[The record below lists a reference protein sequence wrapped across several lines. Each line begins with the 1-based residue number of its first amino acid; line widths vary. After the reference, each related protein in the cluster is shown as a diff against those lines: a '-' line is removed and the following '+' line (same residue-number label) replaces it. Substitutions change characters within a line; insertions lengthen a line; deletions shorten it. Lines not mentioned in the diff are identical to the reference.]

1 MKIQITGII
10 KGIVNSSLLFCL
22 IWNSPV
28 AYCQKK
34 KAEPAPAQSDAG
46 KQQLELAISRL
57 SAIAGGIVGVSAIHV
72 ESGKRIVQN
81 GQDHF
86 PLASTFKVPVAIALL
101 MKVDSGKY
109 GLDQLF
115 ELEDSDLSPG
125 GGMISARFRWPG
137 SQKPGLALSVRSL
150 LELNLLISDNTAAD
164 FCMELAGGPSSVTA
178 SLKGM
183 GIEDL
188 RVDRPTKMTIT
199 NYLGLEIAPTDKWS
213 PAQFDTLVKK
223 ITPEMEKASGKI
235 FNDDIRDTSTP
246 EAMSELLLKL
256 FTQPILKPESKSL
269 ILDIMRRCE
278 TGPNRLKGLLPPG
291 TEVRHKTGTIGMTTN
306 DVGIMTLPGDAG
318 HVVISVFVKSSDKK
332 VEDRERA
339 IAEISRTVYD
349 YFLINR

>member
-1 MKIQITGII
+1 MKNLII
-10 KGIVNSSLLFCL
+10 AGSLIICL
-22 IWNSPV
+22 IWNTPV
-28 AYCQKK
+28 ASGQKN
-34 KAEPAPAQSDAG
+34 KATTAPVQTDAG
-46 KQQLELAISRL
+46 KQRLELEIARL
-57 SAIAGGIVGVSAIHV
+57 SAISGGTVGVSVIHV

-86 PLASTFKVPVAIALL
+86 PLASTFKVPVEIALL

-109 GLDQLF
+109 SLDQLV

-125 GGMISARFRWPG
+125 GGMIAARFRWPN
-137 SQKPGLALSVRSL
+137 SEKPGLALSVRSL

-164 FCMELAGGPSSVTA
+164 VCMRLAGGPSAVTA
-178 SLKGM
+178 NLKRL
-183 GIEDL
+183 GIEGL

-199 NYLGLEIAPTDKWS
+199 DYLGLGIAPTDKWS
-213 PAQFDTLVKK
+213 PARFDTLAKK
-223 ITPEMEKASGKI
+223 ITPEMEKVSGKI

-256 FTQPILKPESKSL
+256 FTQQILKPESKSL

-278 TGPNRLKGLLPPG
+278 TGPARLKGLLPPD

-318 HVVISVFVKSSDKK
+318 HVVISVFVKSSEKE

-339 IAEISRTVYD
+339 IAEIARTVYD
-349 YFLINR
+349 YFVINR